1 MRKSRWNMTNFS
13 YKLGFIG
20 AGNMGKAIASGI
32 LSHGLLTENDILMS
46 DINPEA
52 SFGNVKIVADAANV
66 LENCEYV
73 ILSVKPQIFPSIT
86 DKVRAAKCR
95 CLISIMAGVA
105 VKTIKDAAPQNA
117 KVIRVMP
124 NTPCSIG
131 KGITAIAQNDAGEEC
146 NTFAKRIFDT
156 TGETVSLPESLFDAV
171 TGVSGSGPAYVYY
184 FIRSMIRGGTDAG
197 LSEDVAQ
204 KLTLATVQG
213 AAEMVR
219 HSSESLDV
227 LIDKVCS
234 KGGTTIQAVNCFDEK
249 DFDGTVR
256 EGMARCVARSKE
268 LGKS

>member
-1 MRKSRWNMTNFS
+1 MKNYS

-32 LSHGLLTENDILMS
+32 LSHGLLGEKDILMS

-52 SFGNVKIVADAANV
+52 KFGNVKIVPQASEV
-66 LENCEYV
+66 LDKCENV
-73 ILSVKPQIFPSIT
+73 ILSVKPQIFPTIISQV
-86 DKVRAAKCR
+86 KAGKCR
-95 CLISIMAGVA
+95 LLISIMAGVA
-105 VKTIKDAAPQNA
+105 AETIRAASPEGA

-131 KGITAIAQNDAGEEC
+131 KGITAIAQNDAGEES
-146 NTFAKRIFDT
+146 NMFAKQIFDT
-156 TGETVSLPESLFDAV
+156 TGETVFLPEGLFDAV

-184 FIRSMIRGGTDAG
+184 FIRSMIRGGVDAG
-197 LSEDVAQ
+197 LDEDVAE

-219 HSSESLDV
+219 RSSDNLDT

-234 KGGTTIQAVNCFDEK
+234 KGGTTIQAVKCFDEK
-249 DFDGTVR
+249 DLDGIVR
-256 EGMARCVARSKE
+256 EGIARCVARSKE

>member
-1 MRKSRWNMTNFS
+1 MTNYS

-32 LSHGLLTENDILMS
+32 LTHGLLSESDILMS
-46 DINPEA
+46 DINPQA
-52 SFGNVKIVADAANV
+52 TFGNVKIVPDAAEV
-66 LENCEYV
+66 LEKCESV
-73 ILSVKPQIFPSIT
+73 ILSVKPQIFPTIT
-86 DKVRAAKCR
+86 DKVRAGKCR
-95 CLISIMAGVA
+95 LLISIMAGVA
-105 VKTIKDAAPQNA
+105 VKTIEEAAPAGA

-131 KGITAIAQNDAGEEC
+131 KGITAIAQNDAGEES
-146 NTFAKRIFDT
+146 NAFVKQIFDT

-184 FIRSMIRGGTDAG
+184 FIRSMIRGGVDAG
-197 LSEDVAQ
+197 LDEEVAQ

-219 HSSESLDV
+219 RSSDSLDT

-249 DFDGTVR
+249 DLDGVVR

>member
-1 MRKSRWNMTNFS
+1 MKNYS

-32 LSHGLLTENDILMS
+32 LSHGMLKEADILMS
-46 DINPEA
+46 DVDPKA
-52 SFGNVKIVADAANV
+52 QFGNVRIVPDCSEV
-66 LENCEYV
+66 LDECEYV
-73 ILSVKPQIFPSIT
+73 ILSVKPQIFPTLT
-86 DKVRAAKCR
+86 DKIKAGKCR
-95 CLISIMAGVA
+95 CIISIMAGVA
-105 VKTIKDAAPQNA
+105 VKTIKEAAPAGA

-131 KGITAIAQNDAGEEC
+131 RGITAIAQNDAAKEC
-146 NTFAKRIFDT
+146 NDFAEQVFAT
-156 TGETVSLPESLFDAV
+156 TGETVSLPEELFDAV

-184 FIRSMIRGGTDAG
+184 FIRSMIRGGIDAG
-197 LSEDVAQ
+197 LEEQVAK
-204 KLTLATVQG
+204 KLTLATVSG
-213 AAEMVR
+213 AAEMVKR
-219 HSSESLDV
+219 SSDSLDI

-249 DFDGTVR
+249 DFDGVVR

>member
-1 MRKSRWNMTNFS
+1 MTNFS

-46 DINPEA
+46 DINPES

-146 NTFAKRIFDT
+146 KWTSKDGRVCY
-156 TGETVSLPESLFDAV
+156 GAV
-171 TGVSGSGPAYVYY
+171 IANSQPAY
-184 FIRSMIRGGTDAG
+184 TDYRLIS
-197 LSEDVAQ
+197 LSPEEQ
-204 KLTLATVQG
+204 KLFTYDSHLLKD
-213 AAEMVR
+213 
-219 HSSESLDV
+219 SKP
-227 LIDKVCS
+227 LIVFHL
-234 KGGTTIQAVNCFDEK
+234 NENNEK
-249 DFDGTVR
+249 
-256 EGMARCVARSKE
+256 
-268 LGKS
+268 

>member
-1 MRKSRWNMTNFS
+1 MTNYS

-32 LSHGLLTENDILMS
+32 LSHGLLTEKDILMS
-46 DINPEA
+46 DIAPNA
-52 SFGNVKIVADAANV
+52 SFGNVKIVADAAEV
-66 LENCEYV
+66 LKNCEYV
-73 ILSVKPQIFPSIT
+73 ILSVKPQIFPAIT
-86 DKVRAAKCR
+86 DNVKAGACR

-105 VKTIKDAAPQNA
+105 VDTIRSAAPDGA

-131 KGITAIAQNDAGEEC
+131 RGITAIAQNDAGEEC
-146 NTFAKRIFDT
+146 NAFAKSIFDT

-184 FIRSMIRGGTDAG
+184 FIRSMIRGGVDAG
-197 LSEDVAQ
+197 LDEAVAE

-219 HSSESLDV
+219 RSSDDLDT

-249 DFDGTVR
+249 DFDGVVR